1 MQTDSSST
9 QVPNRI
15 LNPALKVGAMTGAA
29 GMLFGGAY
37 GIIRNR
43 PTLGLFA
50 MLTGVNSAILG
61 GTYWAT
67 RTTMIRAL
75 QDPETLNLHPRE
87 KAYVSGAAGAVAGG
101 FIALALGKPRS
112 FLPGALV
119 WGLIG
124 LSGQTVYNIADARH
138 TKSVLKEKKPEQTGG
153 FGFWDRV
160 MRSRWSPVTRLT
172 TEEYEE
178 MLKGK
183 LLALEADL
191 AIADEEIAKLEIM
204 RTEQQSKPTTGG
216 REPVE
221 TTRSSRG

>member
-1 MQTDSSST
+1 M
-9 QVPNRI
+9 
-15 LNPALKVGAMTGAA
+15 
-29 GMLFGGAY
+29 
-37 GIIRNR
+37 
-43 PTLGLFA
+43 
-50 MLTGVNSAILG
+50 
-61 GTYWAT
+61 
-67 RTTMIRAL
+67 
-75 QDPETLNLHPRE
+75 
-87 KAYVSGAAGAVAGG
+87 
-101 FIALALGKPRS
+101 
-112 FLPGALV
+112 